1 MTNPRI
7 STGRCHRGSNGQP
20 CLAGAK
26 PSVDPSKGV
35 AAEGSARKR
44 ATASRQPN
52 ARPRDVAS
60 TTTGSAM
67 AAALELL
74 LTCISKGDRSQI
86 DLQLRTAAV
95 PLAQQEVTKR
105 KACSTAHID
114 DASKLRHLSATDKTG
129 RTCLMTNAVPFPTL
143 RSVADHEVL

>member
-1 MTNPRI
+1 MPRTPSNNTALQGRNASDVDYLVIQTFASKGDFITI
-7 STGRCHRGSNGQP
+7 SRIYTGRCRRGSNGQP

-35 AAEGSARKR
+35 AAEGSARRR

-74 LTCISKGDRSQI
+74 LTCISKKT
-86 DLQLRTAAV
+86 DLT
-95 PLAQQEVTKR
+95 
-105 KACSTAHID
+105 
-114 DASKLRHLSATDKTG
+114 
-129 RTCLMTNAVPFPTL
+129 
-143 RSVADHEVL
+143 